1 MISAWATFFI
11 PGVYMALW
19 AGYVPFLKARLNIGD
34 DVLGSMILVLG
45 IGSIISM
52 TLAGKVA
59 NRFGCRFTVVGG
71 NLVGMLATVGITL
84 SDTVWMASTSLFFFG
99 LGMGLGDVAANL
111 QTLLVEKMSGRKLM
125 SGFHGGWSIGGF
137 IGALLLLFLLNTVGL
152 SIYGSIWGTIAGLI
166 ISLFG
171 MAPGMLSFGKDESDE
186 KGGGSKNPLSFH
198 PIAIIFGILAFIS
211 YLVEGGMSDWSAIF
225 LNTEKDVPIERAV
238 MGIMFYH
245 IAMTIGRLAGNA
257 VSMHVSPKRIVVT
270 SYFLGAIALGIIIV
284 APHSWALASFVLL
297 GLSLSMIV
305 PNLFSAMGM
314 QKVIP
319 MTQAL
324 STATTLGYVGVLAG
338 PALIGYVSHSLSII
352 AAFTMLAGLLL
363 ISMGLSSYA
372 YRLIK

>member
-125 SGFHGGWSIGGF
+125 SGFHGG
-137 IGALLLLFLLNTVGL
+137 
-152 SIYGSIWGTIAGLI
+152 
-166 ISLFG
+166 
-171 MAPGMLSFGKDESDE
+171 
-186 KGGGSKNPLSFH
+186 
-198 PIAIIFGILAFIS
+198 
-211 YLVEGGMSDWSAIF
+211 
-225 LNTEKDVPIERAV
+225 
-238 MGIMFYH
+238 
-245 IAMTIGRLAGNA
+245 
-257 VSMHVSPKRIVVT
+257 
-270 SYFLGAIALGIIIV
+270 
-284 APHSWALASFVLL
+284 
-297 GLSLSMIV
+297 
-305 PNLFSAMGM
+305 
-314 QKVIP
+314 
-319 MTQAL
+319 
-324 STATTLGYVGVLAG
+324 GVLVDYRCLVAVIFVEYSRPVYLWQYLGNHCGFNYFIVRYG
-338 PALIGYVSHSLSII
+338 PGDVII
-352 AAFTMLAGLLL
+352 W
-363 ISMGLSSYA
+363 
-372 YRLIK
+372 